1 MRPELER
8 RLAVMVEPIARAVLD
23 GVREH
28 ESEPDRVRVE
38 LGLVPVF
45 ADERPLLGLAGLL
58 DWRASGRLSA
68 ILRSSYFS
76 GKADEQLLTLGERR
90 WPIDRLVLV
99 GLGLRSEF
107 DEDAARR
114 FASRCIEIATGLGS
128 EAVLIALP
136 TGPIERG
143 LVELAF
149 DSLLGAIERASIA
162 AAQAEQAPVSEAPSE
177 APVSDAT
184 ERDPGE
190 SASTEIAAA
199 TESATTAE
207 TESPSIERDATET
220 TATPDGEGAKAR
232 ADHPALQSQPQPEPP
247 AAPVEQEPEPAHR
260 REEPRW
266 WVVADEAVVARLRRV
281 RSGPPRAARGGPS
294 LYT

>member
-1 MRPELER
+1 
-8 RLAVMVEPIARAVLD
+8 MVEPIARAVLD

-28 ESEPDRVRVE
+28 ESEPDRTRVE

-76 GKADEQLLTLGERR
+76 GKPDEQLLTLGERR

-99 GLGLRSEF
+99 GVGLRAEF
-107 DEDAARR
+107 DDDAARR

-136 TGPIERG
+136 TGPIDRG

-162 AAQAEQAPVSEAPSE
+162 AAEVAQAPVIETPSE
-177 APVSDAT
+177 APVSEAAESALGESESSESDAS
-184 ERDPGE
+184 PE
-190 SASTEIAAA
+190 SASTASASTEPDEAA
-199 TESATTAE
+199 
-207 TESPSIERDATET
+207 
-220 TATPDGEGAKAR
+220 DGEGAKAR
-232 ADHPALQSQPQPEPP
+232 ADQPALQSQPQPEPP
-247 AAPVEQEPEPAHR
+247 AAPEQEPEPAAHR